1 MTTLA
6 GIRSSLFAP
15 VLLGHHVPRGVLAD
29 FGLAAWEMPETTNG
43 AGQLAWLHATDLDTF
58 DEDFLG
64 DIRFAPTIANKEFL
78 AELRRATLEI
88 PEALMNLAELSSG
101 GYPGTSLCLQNLY
114 AGFSRSALGVD
125 SVYDF
130 RPDVQGI
137 LAQWT
142 GGKRLWINC
151 GLGNT
156 PEFVAGELRFNTRY
170 SMLGRASQNT
180 FRPYINFS
188 GPLGVTPETIVY
200 VTDLA
205 GSDGLTRQWPHTV
218 YDGTL
223 PEVVEL
229 CRQHLV
235 AMATA
240 LGDSVQWIVEG
251 EHAPWLAN
259 NQTPLRGDCA
269 TKPLVELCGP
279 CEPLGPWS
287 EHHTEGFVAWLQG
300 YLGLADIEDVNDRWG
315 TSLASFAQITP
326 HVAPFCATASKAVED
341 YRAFLGYLVDEASL
355 LHCHEIRRTAPTA
368 IVTPLKFGER
378 GIEKGA
384 LSGDVPCVGNWE
396 GFTQDHYLEAR
407 AFFLHAI
414 ANAARLTGAGPV
426 FHVSSPCF
434 NSLSPNWAGGP
445 DVPFILRTRRSY
457 TDAHTGW
464 FLREVLTA
472 SAAHV
477 GYRKSPGGDGVEHL
491 ESSKQAIFDLID
503 RVTTAHPTQ
512 LAACGAWQRLAI
524 HCESTEAIN
533 LPGYHNAGARTTFH
547 LAKLWRDE
555 HRPVAIFSSPRWFD
569 RPQARWQIE
578 RSLVV
583 VPYHSE
589 VETLVETYRT
599 LFPDNA
605 PGAALLIRESYT
617 GTLPAWVNPT
627 PFAGSNLYR
636 VRTSGGSPV
645 DTNVFLLQVPPPRP
659 CLGDGAFAELASLV
673 ESLRPAIEA
682 EITGTFVSRP
692 VTVTTANPAHA
703 ADLQTNVVTDGVD
716 WTVAVS
722 NMNPAAERT
731 VTLAVAPEIAAA
743 LDVTYTPATVT
754 LGAGLTELV
763 TLQATA
769 TGVNVAAAIT
779 TVQANLDA
787 LGLDGYD
794 ARGIT
799 AASDLLTQATSLL
812 PTHPGRA
819 LAALGAAARM
829 VQVRLAFAAGTITVD
844 VRRPGMPTEAASLA
858 VTGAECRLVWHLNGG
873 EEGAESTTDGSG
885 VATITVGAPATQRW
899 DFDANNL
906 AAPPSYAND
915 AAEVYV
921 TDPTTG
927 ATSCARIDLT

>member
-15 VLLGHHVPRGVLAD
+15 ILLGHHVPRGVLAD

-64 DIRFAPTIANKEFL
+64 DIRLAPTIANKAFL

-88 PEALMNLAELSSG
+88 PEAVMDVAELSSG

-114 AGFSRSALGVD
+114 AGFSRSAGGVD
-125 SVYDF
+125 AVYDF
-130 RPDVQGI
+130 SGDVQDI
-137 LAQWT
+137 LAEWT

-170 SMLGRASQNT
+170 AMLCRASQNT
-180 FRPYINFS
+180 FRPYVNFS
-188 GPLGVTPETIVY
+188 GPLGITPETIVY

-235 AMATA
+235 DMATE
-240 LGDSVQWIVEG
+240 LGDSVRWIVEG
-251 EHAPWLAN
+251 EHAPWLSN
-259 NQTPLRGDCA
+259 NQSPEREACA

-300 YLGLADIEDVNDRWG
+300 YLGLVDIDLVNDRWD
-315 TSLASFAQITP
+315 TQLASFAQITP
-326 HVAPFCATASKAVED
+326 HISPFCATASKAVED

-355 LHCHEIRRTAPTA
+355 LHCHEVRRAAPTA
-368 IVTPLKFGER
+368 VVTPLKFGER
-378 GIEKGA
+378 GLEKGA
-384 LSGDVPCVGNWE
+384 LFGDVPCVGNWE
-396 GFTQDHYLEAR
+396 GFTQDQYLASR
-407 AFFLHAI
+407 TFFLHAI
-414 ANAARLTGAGPV
+414 SNAARLTGAGPV
-426 FHVSSPCF
+426 FHVTSPCF
-434 NSLSPNWAGGP
+434 VSLSPNWAGGP
-445 DVPFILRTRRSY
+445 DVPFIMRTRRSY

-464 FLREVLTA
+464 FLRELLTA

-477 GYRKSPGGDGVEHL
+477 GYRKSPGGDGVEHS
-491 ESSKQAIFDLID
+491 ETSKQAVFDLID
-503 RVTTAHPTQ
+503 RVNTAHPTQ
-512 LAACGAWQRLAI
+512 FAACGAWQRLAI
-524 HCESTEAIN
+524 HCEATEAIN
-533 LPGYHNAGARTTFH
+533 LPGYHIASARSTFH

-555 HRPVAIFSSPRWFD
+555 HRPVAVFSSPRWFD
-569 RPQARWQIE
+569 RPQSRWAMQ

-589 VETLVETYRT
+589 VETLVDTYRT

-627 PFAGSNLYR
+627 PITGSLYR

-682 EITGTFVSRP
+682 EIAGTFVSRP

-703 ADLQTNVVTDGVD
+703 ADLQTNVVTDGANF
-716 WTVAVS
+716 TVAVS
-722 NMNPAAERT
+722 NMNVTAERT
-731 VTLAVAPEIAAA
+731 VTLAVDPAIAAA
-743 LDVTYTPATVT
+743 LDVTYAPVTIT
-754 LGAGLTELV
+754 LGVGLTEVV

-769 TGVNVAAAIT
+769 AGVDVAAAVT
-779 TVQANLDA
+779 TVQTNLDT
-787 LGLDGYD
+787 LELDGYD
-794 ARGIT
+794 ARGIA
-799 AASDLLTQATSLL
+799 AASDLLTQASALL
-812 PTHPGRA
+812 ATHPGRA

-829 VQVRLAFAAGTITVD
+829 VQVRLSFAGGEVTVD
-844 VRRPGMPTEAASLA
+844 ARRPGMPTEGPSLA
-858 VTGAECRLVWHLNGG
+858 VAAAKCRLVWHLNGG
-873 EEGAESTTDGSG
+873 EEGVEGTTDGAG
-885 VATITVGAPATQRW
+885 TATIVVGAPATQRW
-899 DFDANNL
+899 DFAANDL
-906 AAPPSYAND
+906 VAPPAYAND